1 MWNQREN
8 AKEEDHDQ
16 DGNIRLGNV
25 SNRRENKDTKKLRRG
40 FGKIEIDG
48 KD

>member
-1 MWNQREN
+1 V
-8 AKEEDHDQ
+8 
-16 DGNIRLGNV
+16 NIRLGNV

-48 KD
+48 ED

>member
-1 MWNQREN
+1 MEN
-8 AKEEDHDQ
+8 SKEENPDQ

-25 SNRRENKDTKKLRRG
+25 SNRREKKDATKLKRG

-48 KD
+48 ED